1 MIDGSRYLIE
11 GDNMDDPGLSV
22 MAIKLNDTGEI
33 DIENGDERP
42 ISVDDY
48 YSLKESELWQNDI
61 VPASLQEETQQT
73 EETPL
78 EAEAIQEETE
88 QAPVPIEE
96 ESVQEETP
104 EQRLQKVLETLPKK
118 KDGSIDYKSMTP
130 QQQFDYTSTAE
141 SPEVAIEDLR
151 GDVAAKLSLI
161 HI

>member
-1 MIDGSRYLIE
+1 M
-11 GDNMDDPGLSV
+11 
-22 MAIKLNDTGEI
+22 
-33 DIENGDERP
+33 
-42 ISVDDY
+42 
-48 YSLKESELWQNDI
+48 
-61 VPASLQEETQQT
+61 
-73 EETPL
+73 

-130 QQQFDYTSTAE
+130 QQQFDYTSAAE

-151 GDVAAKLSLI
+151 GDVAAKNEELEKSMLVWQRQPEVNVLSCGILYDLKRKSWTI
-161 HI
+161 